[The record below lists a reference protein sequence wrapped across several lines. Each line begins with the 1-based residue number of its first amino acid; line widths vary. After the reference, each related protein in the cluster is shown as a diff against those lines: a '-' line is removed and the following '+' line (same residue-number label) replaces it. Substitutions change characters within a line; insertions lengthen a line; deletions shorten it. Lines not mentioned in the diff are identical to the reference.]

1 MEKLREI
8 IAQAQSVSV
17 ILAQKAARLMGSS
30 RSRLLVIALV
40 LPFLMVFAAFGFAP
54 NTIPSKL
61 AVTQVIQ
68 DLELPPPPSG
78 AVPEP
83 GYWHEERI
91 QRGDRAATLLRRL
104 GASDADVKAF
114 IRATLSA
121 RMLRQLI
128 PGRSVRAYLTAD
140 GKLLEFRYQNDGEVL
155 QAKRDGDAFRLSEG
169 KVELDRRVLVAS
181 GEIDTSLFGATDA
194 AQLPDSVAIQ
204 IADVFATDVDFHR
217 DLRRGD
223 RFAVVYEVLYD
234 QGEPVETG
242 RILAAEFVND
252 GKAYRALWFEYAK
265 GQGGY
270 YTPYGT
276 NIRKAFLRSPLE
288 FSRITSG
295 YTNRRYHPILQEWRA
310 HTGVDYGAPVGTR
323 VRATGDGVVRFS
335 GWQGGYGN
343 LVVLRHQSQYTTWYG
358 HLSRFANGLRAGK
371 RVLQGETIGYVGM
384 TGLATGPHLH
394 YEFRI
399 NDVHRNPLKVV
410 LPPAPPIHAAQRPAF
425 DAAAAP
431 LVELLDTLRAT
442 YLARLD

>member
-1 MEKLREI
+1 M
-8 IAQAQSVSV
+8 A
-17 ILAQKAARLMGSS
+17 
-30 RSRLLVIALV
+30 
-40 LPFLMVFAAFGFAP
+40 FAAFGFAP
-54 NTIPSKL
+54 NTVPSQI
-61 AVTQVIQ
+61 AIMQVIH
-68 DLELPPPPSG
+68 DLELPIPRAEPVS
-78 AVPEP
+78 EP
-83 GYWHEERI
+83 GYWREERI

-104 GASDADVKAF
+104 GTNDADVKAF
-114 IRATLSA
+114 VRATLSA

-128 PGRSVRAYLTAD
+128 PGQSVRAYQTAD
-140 GKLLEFRYQNDGEVL
+140 GRLLAFRYQNDGDVL
-155 QAKRDGDAFRLSEG
+155 DVKRDGDGFSVSAG
-169 KVELDRRVLVAS
+169 KVELERRVLVAS

-194 AQLPDSVAIQ
+194 AQLPDMIAIQ

-234 QGEPVETG
+234 QGEAVQTG

-310 HTGVDYGAPVGTR
+310 HTGVDYGAPAGTR
-323 VRATGDGVVRFS
+323 VRATGDGLVKFS
-335 GWQGGYGN
+335 GWKGGYGN

-358 HLSRFANGLRAGK
+358 HLSRFAQGLRPGK

-399 NDVHRNPLKVV
+399 NGVHRNPLKVV
-410 LPPAPPIHAAQRPAF
+410 LPPAPPIQAAQRPAF

-431 LVELLDTLRAT
+431 LVEMLDILRGT

>member
-1 MEKLREI
+1 MQ
-8 IAQAQSVSV
+8 QAQSISV
-17 ILAQKAARLMGSS
+17 ILAQKGARLIGSS
-30 RSRLLVIALV
+30 RWRRWVIALM

-61 AVTQVIQ
+61 AITQVIQ
-68 DLELPPPPSG
+68 DLELPLPSSG

-104 GASDADVKAF
+104 GINDADVKAF
-114 IRATLSA
+114 VRATPPA

-140 GKLLEFRYQNDGEVL
+140 GKLLDFRYQNDGELLEV
-155 QAKRDGDAFRLSEG
+155 KRDGDGFRVSEG
-169 KVELDRRVLVAS
+169 KFELERRVLVAS
-181 GEIDTSLFGATDA
+181 GVIDTSLFGATDA
-194 AQLPDSVAIQ
+194 AQLPDSIAIQ

-288 FSRITSG
+288 FSRVTSG

-310 HTGVDYGAPVGTR
+310 HTGVDYGAPTGTR
-323 VRATGDGVVRFS
+323 VRATGDGVVKFY
-335 GWQGGYGN
+335 GWKGGYGN

-358 HLSRFANGLRAGK
+358 HLSRLAGGLRPGK

-399 NDVHRNPLKVV
+399 NDVHRNPLKIV
-410 LPPAPPIHAAQRPAF
+410 LPPAPPIQAAQRPAF

-431 LVELLDTLRAT
+431 LVELLDILRGT

>member
-1 MEKLREI
+1 MGKLREI
-8 IAQAQSVSV
+8 IEQAQSISV
-17 ILAQKAARLMGSS
+17 ILAQKAGGLMRGS
-30 RSRLLVIALV
+30 RSRLWIIALA

-61 AVTQVIQ
+61 AITQVIQ
-68 DLELPPPPSG
+68 DLELPLPPSG

-91 QRGDRAATLLRRL
+91 RRGDRAATLLRRL
-104 GASDADVKAF
+104 GANDADVKAF
-114 IRATLSA
+114 VRATLSA

-140 GKLLEFRYQNDGEVL
+140 GKLLKFRYQNDGEVL
-155 QAKRDGDAFRLSEG
+155 QVKRDGDEFHVSEG

-181 GEIDTSLFGATDA
+181 GEIDSSLFGATDA
-194 AQLPDSVAIQ
+194 AQLPDSIAIQ

-288 FSRITSG
+288 FSRVTSG
-295 YTNRRYHPILQEWRA
+295 YTNRRYHPILREWRA
-310 HTGVDYGAPVGTR
+310 HQGIDYGAPVGTR
-323 VRATGDGVVRFS
+323 VRATGDGVVKFS
-335 GWQGGYGN
+335 GRKGGYGN
-343 LVVLRHQSQYTTWYG
+343 LVVLRHQSQYTTWYA
-358 HLSRFANGLRAGK
+358 HLSRFANGLRRGK

-399 NDVHRNPLKVV
+399 NGVHRNPLKVV
-410 LPPAPPIHAAQRPAF
+410 LPPAPPIQAAQRPAF

-431 LVELLDTLRAT
+431 LVEMLDILRGT